1 MSFPSILPNII
12 LCDIANIYSV
22 SIVFCKNNESNELQW
37 IILLPRDIFVGKS
50 NGEKPHLS
58 HSHVSITHH
67 QQKKQQPETKKN
79 SPFRR
84 EFCWLYPKFHCLC
97 LHTRWWLNK
106 SKENPIVVT
115 TQTLHS
121 DMKPAICWALLFI
134 GLTIWSEWTECYIHQ
149 TRPLVSFYP
158 VYCYSNRLLYQ
169 TKAQAHTISQLSPR
183 VLQ

>member
-1 MSFPSILPNII
+1 MDHIIAPRHLCRKIERRKTSPLP
-12 LCDIANIYSV
+12 YSRLNH
-22 SIVFCKNNESNELQW
+22 SSSTEKTTTRNE
-37 IILLPRDIFVGKS
+37 
-50 NGEKPHLS
+50 
-58 HSHVSITHH
+58 
-67 QQKKQQPETKKN
+67 KKN